1 MTQKVKKYKNVQLN
15 KSVLNYQP
23 SYHPNQ
29 EIELHQLPPGSPQVP
44 NLSPSLSHPTPEVT
58 PGNVA
63 SMNEEVS
70 FSFYFILINS
80 YVNSSTC
87 QLG

>member
-29 EIELHQLPPGSPQVP
+29 EIELHQLTPGSPQVP
-44 NLSPSLSHPTPEVT
+44 NLSHTPEVT
-58 PGNVA
+58 TGNVA
-63 SMNEEVS
+63 SMTEEVS
-70 FSFYFILINS
+70 FLFYLI
-80 YVNSSTC
+80 
-87 QLG
+87 